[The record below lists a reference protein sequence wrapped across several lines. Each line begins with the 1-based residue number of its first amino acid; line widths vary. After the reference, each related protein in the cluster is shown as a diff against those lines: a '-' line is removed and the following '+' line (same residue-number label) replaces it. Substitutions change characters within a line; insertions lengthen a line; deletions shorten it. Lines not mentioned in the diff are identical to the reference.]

1 MLKTTLTFFI
11 IFSLP
16 SVVYSNNSK
25 NSLSGLENLEN
36 NYFSIFASPDGQ
48 SFALTNSNY
57 NSLDIVN
64 SKDLFKVSIPHIN
77 TFSCKW
83 SPDSDKILLTTA
95 NYTNK
100 RRKNGLIVISQYGE
114 LLLTIIDSTFK
125 NIIPIGWT
133 GDNTFHYHV
142 NNILQS
148 FNMNGDEIEWDQPL
162 VYSINNKLYIKD
174 DISDSVLIHEANDM
188 ILNLSYQLDANLIAF
203 EVYGNEPLIMKN
215 KSLVINDIDDGN
227 MLSISKDGKTVV
239 YAKLKDDGYQITE
252 GDLFLFDLKNSTT
265 VKLQNKNG
273 EIRMNPVWITNELIY
288 FIDFRTGSINSLIVK
303 Q

>member
-133 GDNTFHYHV
+133 GDNTFHYQL
-142 NNILQS
+142 NNIVQS
-148 FNMNGDEIEWDQPL
+148 LNMNGDEIEWDQPL

-203 EVYGNEPLIMKN
+203 EVYGNEPLIIKN

-273 EIRMNPVWITNELIY
+273 GIRMNPVWITNELIY

>member
-11 IFSLP
+11 ILSLP
-16 SVVYSNNSK
+16 SVVHSNNSK

-36 NYFSIFASPDGQ
+36 HYFSIFASPDRQ

-64 SKDLFKVSIPHIN
+64 GKDLYDVSIPHIN

-83 SPDSDKILLTTA
+83 SPDSEKILLTTA

-114 LLLTIIDSTFK
+114 LLLTIIESTFK

-133 GDNTFHYHV
+133 GDNTFHYQV

-162 VYSINNKLYIKD
+162 VYSKNNKLYIKD
-174 DISDSVLIHEANDM
+174 DPSDPVLIHEADDI

-203 EVYGNEPLIMKN
+203 EVYGSEPLIIKN

-227 MLSISKDGKTVV
+227 MLSISENGKTVV
-239 YAKLKDDGYQITE
+239 YAKLKDDGYQITA

>member
-11 IFSLP
+11 ILSLP
-16 SVVYSNNSK
+16 SDVHSNNSK

-36 NYFSIFASPDGQ
+36 HYFSIFASPDGQ

-64 SKDLFKVSIPHIN
+64 GKELFKVSIPHIN

-83 SPDSDKILLTTA
+83 SPDSKKILLTTA

-114 LLLTIIDSTFK
+114 LLLTIIESTFK

-133 GDNTFHYHV
+133 GDNTFHYQL
-142 NNILQS
+142 NNIVQS
-148 FNMNGDEIEWDQPL
+148 LNMNGDEIEWDEPL
-162 VYSINNKLYIKD
+162 VFSINNKLYIKD
-174 DISDSVLIHEANDM
+174 DISDPVLIHEANDM

-203 EVYGNEPLIMKN
+203 EVYGNEPLIIKN

-227 MLSISKDGKTVV
+227 MLSISEDGKTVV

-265 VKLQNKNG
+265 VKLKNKNG

>member
-11 IFSLP
+11 ILSLP
-16 SVVYSNNSK
+16 SVVHSNNSK
-25 NSLSGLENLEN
+25 NSFSGPENLEN
-36 NYFSIFASPDGQ
+36 HYFSIFASPDGQ

-64 SKDLFKVSIPHIN
+64 GKNLYEVSIPHIN

-83 SPDSDKILLTTA
+83 SPDSEKILLTTA

-114 LLLTIIDSTFK
+114 LLLTIIESTFK
-125 NIIPIGWT
+125 NIRPIGWT
-133 GDNTFHYHV
+133 GDYTFHYQV
-142 NNILQS
+142 NNIVQS
-148 FNMNGDEIEWDQPL
+148 FNINGDEIEWDQPL
-162 VYSINNKLYIKD
+162 VYSIKNKLYIKD
-174 DISDSVLIHEANDM
+174 GTSDPMLIHEANDM

-203 EVYGNEPLIMKN
+203 EVYGNEPLIIRN
-215 KSLVINDIDDGN
+215 KSLVINDIEDGN
-227 MLSISKDGKTVV
+227 MLSISGNGKTVV

-252 GDLFLFDLKNSTT
+252 GDLFLFDLKSSTEL
-265 VKLQNKNG
+265 KLQNKNA

>member
-11 IFSLP
+11 IFSLS
-16 SVVYSNNSK
+16 SVVHSNNSK

-36 NYFSIFASPDGQ
+36 HYFSIFASPDGQ

-64 SKDLFKVSIPHIN
+64 GKDLHEVSIPHIN

-83 SPDSDKILLTTA
+83 SPDSEKILLTTA
-95 NYTNK
+95 NYADK

-114 LLLTIIDSTFK
+114 LLLTIIESTFK

-133 GDNTFHYHV
+133 GDNTFHYQV
-142 NNILQS
+142 NNIVQS
-148 FNMNGDEIEWDQPL
+148 LNINGDEIEWDQPL
-162 VYSINNKLYIKD
+162 VYSIKNKLYIKEGT
-174 DISDSVLIHEANDM
+174 SEPVLIHEADDM

-203 EVYGNEPLIMKN
+203 EVYGNEPLIIKN

-227 MLSISKDGKTVV
+227 MLSLSKDGKTVV

>member
-16 SVVYSNNSK
+16 SIVYSNNSK

-133 GDNTFHYHV
+133 GDNTFHYQL
-142 NNILQS
+142 NNIVQS
-148 FNMNGDEIEWDQPL
+148 LNMNGDEIEWDQPL
-162 VYSINNKLYIKD
+162 VYSKNNKLYIKD

-203 EVYGNEPLIMKN
+203 EVYGNEPLIIKN

>member
-133 GDNTFHYHV
+133 GDNTFHYQL
-142 NNILQS
+142 NNIVQS
-148 FNMNGDEIEWDQPL
+148 LNMNGDEIEWDQPL

-174 DISDSVLIHEANDM
+174 DISDPVLIHEANDM

-203 EVYGNEPLIMKN
+203 EVYGNEPLIIKN

-273 EIRMNPVWITNELIY
+273 GIRMNPVWITNELIY

>member
-16 SVVYSNNSK
+16 SIVYSNNSK

-133 GDNTFHYHV
+133 GDNTFHYQL
-142 NNILQS
+142 NNIVQS
-148 FNMNGDEIEWDQPL
+148 LNMNGDEIEWDEPL
-162 VYSINNKLYIKD
+162 VYSINNKLYIKY
-174 DISDSVLIHEANDM
+174 DISDPVLIHEANDM

-203 EVYGNEPLIMKN
+203 EVYGNEPLIIKN

>member
-11 IFSLP
+11 ILSLP
-16 SVVYSNNSK
+16 SVVHSNNSK

-36 NYFSIFASPDGQ
+36 HYFSIFASPDGQ

-64 SKDLFKVSIPHIN
+64 GKELFKVSIPHIN

-133 GDNTFHYHV
+133 GDNTFHYQL
-142 NNILQS
+142 NNIVQS
-148 FNMNGDEIEWDQPL
+148 LNMNGDEIEWDQPL
-162 VYSINNKLYIKD
+162 VYSKNNKLYIKD

-203 EVYGNEPLIMKN
+203 EVYGSEPLIIKN

-227 MLSISKDGKTVV
+227 MLSISEDGKTVV
-239 YAKLKDDGYQITE
+239 YAKLRDDGYQITE

>member
-133 GDNTFHYHV
+133 GDNTFHYQL
-142 NNILQS
+142 NNIVQS
-148 FNMNGDEIEWDQPL
+148 LNMNGDEIEWDQPL

-174 DISDSVLIHEANDM
+174 DISDPVLIHEANDM

-203 EVYGNEPLIMKN
+203 EVYGNEPLIIKN

-252 GDLFLFDLKNSTT
+252 GDLFLFDLKSSTELE
-265 VKLQNKNG
+265 LQNKNA

-288 FIDFRTGSINSLIVK
+288 FIDFRTGSIKSLIVK

>member
-133 GDNTFHYHV
+133 GDNTFHYQV
-142 NNILQS
+142 NNIVQS
-148 FNMNGDEIEWDQPL
+148 LNINGDEIEWDQPL

-203 EVYGNEPLIMKN
+203 EVYGNQPLIIKD

-227 MLSISKDGKTVV
+227 MLSISEDGKTVV

>member
-11 IFSLP
+11 ILSL
-16 SVVYSNNSK
+16 SSFGHSNNSK
-25 NSLSGLENLEN
+25 NIFLGLENLEN
-36 NYFSIFASPDGQ
+36 HYFSIFASPDRL
-48 SFALTNSNY
+48 SFALTNPNY

-64 SKDLFKVSIPHIN
+64 GKDLYEVSIPHIN

-83 SPDSDKILLTTA
+83 SPDSKKILLTTA

-100 RRKNGLIVISQYGE
+100 KRKNGLIVISQYGE
-114 LLLTIIDSTFK
+114 LLLTIIESTFK
-125 NIIPIGWT
+125 NIIPVGWT
-133 GDNTFHYHV
+133 GDNTFHYQL
-142 NNILQS
+142 NNIVQS

-162 VYSINNKLYIKD
+162 VYSIKNKLYIKD
-174 DISDSVLIHEANDM
+174 GTSDPMLIHEANDM

-203 EVYGNEPLIMKN
+203 EVYGNEPLIIKN

-227 MLSISKDGKTVV
+227 MLSISENGKTVV
-239 YAKLKDDGYQITE
+239 YAKLNDDGYQITE
-252 GDLFLFDLKNSTT
+252 GDLFLFDIKSNTR
-265 VKLQNKNG
+265 VKLQNKNA

>member
-16 SVVYSNNSK
+16 LVVYSNNSK

-36 NYFSIFASPDGQ
+36 NYFTIFASPDGQ

-64 SKDLFKVSIPHIN
+64 GKDLFKVSIPHIN

-83 SPDSDKILLTTA
+83 SPDSEKILLTTA

-114 LLLTIIDSTFK
+114 LLLTIIESTFK

-133 GDNTFHYHV
+133 GDNTFHYQL
-142 NNILQS
+142 NNIVQS
-148 FNMNGDEIEWDQPL
+148 LNMNGDEIEWDQPL

-203 EVYGNEPLIMKN
+203 EVYGNQPLIIKD

-227 MLSISKDGKTVV
+227 MLSISENGETVV
-239 YAKLKDDGYQITE
+239 YAKLNDDGYQITE

>member
-16 SVVYSNNSK
+16 SIVYSNNSK

-133 GDNTFHYHV
+133 GDNTFHYQL
-142 NNILQS
+142 NNIVQS
-148 FNMNGDEIEWDQPL
+148 LNMNGDEIEWDQPL
-162 VYSINNKLYIKD
+162 VYSKNNKLYIKD

-203 EVYGNEPLIMKN
+203 EVYGNEPLIIKN

-227 MLSISKDGKTVV
+227 MLSISEDGKTVV

>member
-16 SVVYSNNSK
+16 SIVYSNNSK

-64 SKDLFKVSIPHIN
+64 GKELFKVSIPHIN

-83 SPDSDKILLTTA
+83 SPDSKKILLTTA

-114 LLLTIIDSTFK
+114 LLLTIIESTFK

-133 GDNTFHYHV
+133 GDNTFHYQL
-142 NNILQS
+142 NNIVQS
-148 FNMNGDEIEWDQPL
+148 LNMNGDEIEWDEPL

-174 DISDSVLIHEANDM
+174 DISDPVLIHEANDM

-203 EVYGNEPLIMKN
+203 EVYGNEPLIIKN

>member
-16 SVVYSNNSK
+16 SVVHSSNSK

-36 NYFSIFASPDGQ
+36 HYFSIFASPDRQ

-64 SKDLFKVSIPHIN
+64 GKDLYDVSIPHIN

-83 SPDSDKILLTTA
+83 SPDSEKILLTTA

-114 LLLTIIDSTFK
+114 LLLTIIESTFK

-133 GDNTFHYHV
+133 GDNTFHYQV

-162 VYSINNKLYIKD
+162 VYSKNNKLYIKD
-174 DISDSVLIHEANDM
+174 DPSDPVLIHEADDI

-203 EVYGNEPLIMKN
+203 EVYGNEPLIIKN

-227 MLSISKDGKTVV
+227 MLSISENGKTVV

-265 VKLQNKNG
+265 VKLKNKNG

>member
-36 NYFSIFASPDGQ
+36 NYFSIFASPNGQ

-64 SKDLFKVSIPHIN
+64 DKDLYEVSIPHIN

-133 GDNTFHYHV
+133 GDNTFHYQL
-142 NNILQS
+142 NNIVQS
-148 FNMNGDEIEWDQPL
+148 LNMNGDEIEWDQPL

-203 EVYGNEPLIMKN
+203 EVYGNEPLIIKN

>member
-36 NYFSIFASPDGQ
+36 NYFSIFASPNGQ

-64 SKDLFKVSIPHIN
+64 DKDLYEVSIPHIN

-83 SPDSDKILLTTA
+83 SPDSEKILLTTA

-133 GDNTFHYHV
+133 GDNTFHYQL
-142 NNILQS
+142 NNIVQS
-148 FNMNGDEIEWDQPL
+148 LNMNGDEIEWDQPL

-203 EVYGNEPLIMKN
+203 EVYGNEPLIIKN

>member
-16 SVVYSNNSK
+16 SIVYSNNSK

-83 SPDSDKILLTTA
+83 SPDSKKILLTTA

-114 LLLTIIDSTFK
+114 LLLTIIESTFK

-133 GDNTFHYHV
+133 GDNTFHYQL
-142 NNILQS
+142 NNIVQS
-148 FNMNGDEIEWDQPL
+148 LNMNGDEIEWDQPL
-162 VYSINNKLYIKD
+162 VYSKNNKLYIKD

-203 EVYGNEPLIMKN
+203 EVYGNEPLIIKN

>member
-16 SVVYSNNSK
+16 SVVHSNNSK

-36 NYFSIFASPDGQ
+36 HYFSIFASPDGQ

-64 SKDLFKVSIPHIN
+64 GKELFKVSIPHIN

-83 SPDSDKILLTTA
+83 SPDSKKILLTTA

-133 GDNTFHYHV
+133 GDNTFHYQL
-142 NNILQS
+142 NNIVQS
-148 FNMNGDEIEWDQPL
+148 LNMNGDEIEWDEPL

-174 DISDSVLIHEANDM
+174 DISDPVLIHEANDM

-203 EVYGNEPLIMKN
+203 EVYGNEPLIIKN

-227 MLSISKDGKTVV
+227 MLSISEDGKTVV

-273 EIRMNPVWITNELIY
+273 EIRMNPGWITNELIY

>member
-36 NYFSIFASPDGQ
+36 HYFSIFASPDRQ

-64 SKDLFKVSIPHIN
+64 GKDLFKVSIPHIN

-83 SPDSDKILLTTA
+83 SPDSEKILLTTS

-114 LLLTIIDSTFK
+114 LLLTIIESTFK

-133 GDNTFHYHV
+133 GDNTFHYQL
-142 NNILQS
+142 NNIVQS
-148 FNMNGDEIEWDQPL
+148 LNMNGDEIEWDEPL

-174 DISDSVLIHEANDM
+174 DISDPVLIHEANDM

-203 EVYGNEPLIMKN
+203 EVYGNQPLIIKD
-215 KSLVINDIDDGN
+215 KSLVINDIDNGN
-227 MLSISKDGKTVV
+227 MLSISEDGKTVV
-239 YAKLKDDGYQITE
+239 YAKLRDDGYQITE

>member
-16 SVVYSNNSK
+16 PVVHSNNSK

-36 NYFSIFASPDGQ
+36 HYFSIFASPDGQ

-57 NSLDIVN
+57 NSLDMVN
-64 SKDLFKVSIPHIN
+64 GKELFKVSIPHIN

-133 GDNTFHYHV
+133 GDNTFHYQL
-142 NNILQS
+142 NNIVQS
-148 FNMNGDEIEWDQPL
+148 LNMNGDEIEWDQPL
-162 VYSINNKLYIKD
+162 VYSKNNKLYIKD
-174 DISDSVLIHEANDM
+174 DPSDPVLIHEADDM

-203 EVYGNEPLIMKN
+203 EVYGNEPLIIKN

-252 GDLFLFDLKNSTT
+252 GDLFLFD
-265 VKLQNKNG
+265 
-273 EIRMNPVWITNELIY
+273 
-288 FIDFRTGSINSLIVK
+288 
-303 Q
+303 

>member
-25 NSLSGLENLEN
+25 NSLSGLENSEN
-36 NYFSIFASPDGQ
+36 NYFSIFASPDGL

-64 SKDLFKVSIPHIN
+64 GKDLYDVSIPNIN

-83 SPDSDKILLTTA
+83 SPDSKKILLTTA

-114 LLLTIIDSTFK
+114 LLLTIIESTFK

-133 GDNTFHYHV
+133 GDNTFHYQL
-142 NNILQS
+142 NNIVQS
-148 FNMNGDEIEWDQPL
+148 LNMNGDEIEWDEPL
-162 VYSINNKLYIKD
+162 VYSINNK
-174 DISDSVLIHEANDM
+174 
-188 ILNLSYQLDANLIAF
+188 F
-203 EVYGNEPLIMKN
+203 
-215 KSLVINDIDDGN
+215 
-227 MLSISKDGKTVV
+227 
-239 YAKLKDDGYQITE
+239 
-252 GDLFLFDLKNSTT
+252 
-265 VKLQNKNG
+265 
-273 EIRMNPVWITNELIY
+273 
-288 FIDFRTGSINSLIVK
+288 
-303 Q
+303 